1 MFREMVESGY
11 FMFMA
16 ESEGLDYLVDTKEA
30 RINAAIKDFQKIY
43 RNGGN
48 PNEYIYEVLSAHGL
62 NENLLTEKEIARIN
76 SAI

>member
-1 MFREMVESGY
+1 MISLPEFLFY
-11 FMFMA
+11 A
-16 ESEGLDYLVDTKEA
+16 EAEGCDYIVNTKEA